1 MLQPIIA
8 GVIGA
13 LTGFASS
20 FALVIAG
27 LLAVG
32 ASPQEAASGLLALC
46 VAQALLAGLL
56 SWRSRLPLSFA
67 WSTPG
72 AALLVAAEGS
82 TGSYSA
88 AIGAFIVCGLLI
100 LVSGLWGWLGRAMTR
115 IPMPLAGAMLAGIL
129 FPICIAPVTAVI
141 EEPLLAAPVIV
152 VWLLL
157 VRWATRWAVPAAM
170 LVAIIGVVVSAGSD
184 WMLGATLS
192 PGFTLTMPTIDPL
205 VIVSLGVPLYI
216 VTMAGQNVP
225 GFAVLSTLGYR
236 EVPARRVLASSGL
249 ATAVSAPFGGFALN
263 LAALTAA
270 LMAGPDSH
278 PDPARRWVA
287 PVAGGVTYVL
297 LGLGA
302 GVATALVAA
311 APPILIIAVA
321 GLALLGAFTTGLVSA
336 FEAPETRLTA
346 AVTLIVVASGVVVLG
361 IGSAFWGLVVGAIV
375 LLVTRPRRVR
385 DETVDDETVDDET
398 VDDGTVD
405 DGTVHDA
412 GPQE

>member
-32 ASPQEAASGLLALC
+32 ASPAEAASGLLALC
-46 VAQALLAGLL
+46 IGQAVLAGLL
-56 SWRSRLPLSFA
+56 SWRFRLPLSFA

-72 AALLVAAEGS
+72 AALLVAAEGT
-82 TGSYSA
+82 TGSYGA

-100 LVSGLWGWLGRAMTR
+100 LVSGLWPWLGRAMTR

-129 FPICIAPVTAVI
+129 FPICIAPVTAVLQ
-141 EEPLLAAPVIV
+141 EPLLAAPVII

-157 VRWATRWAVPAAM
+157 VRWLPRWAVPAAM
-170 LVAIIGVVVSAGSD
+170 LVAIIGVVVSAGSS
-184 WMLGATLS
+184 WMTGATLA
-192 PGFTLTMPTIDPL
+192 PALTFTMPTLDPF
-205 VIVSLGVPLYI
+205 VIASLGVPLYI

-236 EVPARRVLASSGL
+236 EVPARTMLAASGAATVL
-249 ATAVSAPFGGFALN
+249 TAPFGGYALN
-263 LAALTAA
+263 LAAITAA

-287 PVAGGVTYVL
+287 PLAGGVTYVV

-302 GVATALVAA
+302 GVATALVSA

-321 GLALLGAFTTGLVSA
+321 GLALFGAFASGLVSA
-336 FEAPETRLTA
+336 FEVPETRLTA

-361 IGSAFWGLVVGAIV
+361 IGSAFWGLLVGALIM
-375 LLVTRPRRVR
+375 LVTHRRS
-385 DETVDDETVDDET
+385 TVDPTPAKE
-398 VDDGTVD
+398 
-405 DGTVHDA
+405 
-412 GPQE
+412 PQ

>member
-1 MLQPIIA
+1 MTRLALVLQPIIA

-13 LTGFASS
+13 VTGFASS
-20 FALVIAG
+20 FAIVIAG
-27 LLAVG
+27 LIAIG
-32 ASPQEAASGLLALC
+32 ASPDEAASGLLVLC
-46 VAQALLAGLL
+46 IAQALLAALL
-56 SWRSRLPLSFA
+56 SWQSKLPLSFA

-72 AALLVAAEGS
+72 AALLVAAGGS
-82 TGSYSA
+82 TGSYGA

-100 LVSGLWGWLGRAMTR
+100 VVSGLWSWLGRVMTR

-141 EEPLLAAPVIV
+141 EEPLLAAPVII

-157 VRWATRWAVPAAM
+157 VRWSPRWAVPAAM
-170 LVAIIGVVVSAGSD
+170 LVAIVGVVISAGSD
-184 WMLGATLS
+184 WMLGATLT
-192 PGFTLTMPTIDPL
+192 PGFTVTMPELDPF
-205 VIVSLGVPLYI
+205 VIVSLGIPLYI

-225 GFAVLSTLGYR
+225 GFAVLATLGYR
-236 EVPARRVLASSGL
+236 DVPARRMLAASGAATVLA
-249 ATAVSAPFGGFALN
+249 APFGGYALN

-278 PDPARRWVA
+278 PDPAKRWVA
-287 PVAGGVTYVL
+287 PIAGGATYIV

-302 GVATALVAA
+302 GVATALVSA

-361 IGSAFWGLVVGAIV
+361 IGSAFWGLIVGALV
-375 LLVTRPRRVR
+375 MLVTRPRPVSVKPVPA
-385 DETVDDETVDDET
+385 ESTPE
-398 VDDGTVD
+398 
-405 DGTVHDA
+405 
-412 GPQE
+412 

>member
-1 MLQPIIA
+1 VLQPIIA

-20 FALVIAG
+20 FALVITG
-27 LLAVG
+27 LIAVG
-32 ASPQEAASGLLALC
+32 ASPEEAASGLLALC
-46 VAQALLAGLL
+46 IAQALLAGLL
-56 SWRSRLPLSFA
+56 SWRFRLPLSFA

-72 AALLVAAEGS
+72 AALLVAAEGT
-82 TGSYSA
+82 TGSYGA
-88 AIGAFIVCGLLI
+88 AIGAFLVCGLLI
-100 LVSGLWGWLGRAMTR
+100 VVSGLWPWLGRSMTR

-141 EEPLLAAPVIV
+141 DEPLLAAPVV
-152 VWLLL
+152 LVWLLL
-157 VRWATRWAVPAAM
+157 VRWLPRWAVPAAM
-170 LVAIIGVVVSAGSD
+170 LVAIVGVVISAGD
-184 WMLGATLS
+184 EWMRDASLAPAL
-192 PGFTLTMPTIDPL
+192 TLTAPVLDPL
-205 VIVSLGVPLYI
+205 VIVSLGIPLYI

-225 GFAVLSTLGYR
+225 GFAVLTTLGYR
-236 EVPARRVLASSGL
+236 DVPARRMLVATGVAS
-249 ATAVSAPFGGFALN
+249 AVSAPFGGYALN

-287 PVAGGVTYVL
+287 PIAGGATYVL

-321 GLALLGAFTTGLVSA
+321 GLALLSAFTTGIVSA
-336 FEAPETRLTA
+336 VEVPETRLTA

-361 IGSAFWGLVVGAIV
+361 IGSAFWGLVVGALV
-375 LLVTRPRRVR
+375 MLVTRRRSTVEATPIE
-385 DETVDDETVDDET
+385 ETS
-398 VDDGTVD
+398 
-405 DGTVHDA
+405 
-412 GPQE
+412 

>member
-82 TGSYSA
+82 TGSYGA

-192 PGFTLTMPTIDPL
+192 PGVTLTMPTIDPL

-385 DETVDDETVDDET
+385 DETVDDETVDD
-398 VDDGTVD
+398 
-405 DGTVHDA
+405 GTVHDA

>member
-32 ASPQEAASGLLALC
+32 ASPEEAASGLLALC
-46 VAQALLAGLL
+46 IGQALLAALL
-56 SWRSRLPLSFA
+56 SWRFRLPLSFA

-72 AALLVAAEGS
+72 AALLVAAEGT

-100 LVSGLWGWLGRAMTR
+100 LVSGLWAPLGRAMTR

-129 FPICIAPVTAVI
+129 FPICIAPVTAVLQ
-141 EEPLLAAPVIV
+141 EPLLAAPVII

-157 VRWATRWAVPAAM
+157 IRWLPRWAVPAAM
-170 LVAIIGVVVSAGSD
+170 LVAIIGVVISAGSE
-184 WMLGATLS
+184 WMTGATLA
-192 PGFTLTMPTIDPL
+192 PGFTVTLPTFDPL

-225 GFAVLSTLGYR
+225 GFAVLTTLGFR
-236 EVPARRVLASSGL
+236 GVPARTVLAATGA
-249 ATAVSAPFGGFALN
+249 ATALTAPFGGYALN

-278 PDPARRWVA
+278 PDPARRWIA
-287 PVAGGVTYVL
+287 PIAGGVTYVL

-302 GVATALVAA
+302 GVATALVSA

-336 FEAPETRLTA
+336 FEVPETRLTA

-361 IGSAFWGLVVGAIV
+361 IGSAFWGLLVGALV
-375 LLVTRPRRVR
+375 MLVTRPRQPRSMV
-385 DETVDDETVDDET
+385 EGAPAKEPE
-398 VDDGTVD
+398 
-405 DGTVHDA
+405 
-412 GPQE
+412 

>member
-32 ASPQEAASGLLALC
+32 ASPEEAASGLLALC
-46 VAQALLAGLL
+46 IGQALLAGVL
-56 SWRSRLPLSFA
+56 SWRFRLPLSFA

-72 AALLVAAEGS
+72 AALLVAAEGT
-82 TGSYSA
+82 TGSYGA

-100 LVSGLWGWLGRAMTR
+100 LVSGLWAPLGRAMTR

-129 FPICIAPVTAVI
+129 FPICIAPVTAVLQ
-141 EEPLLAAPVIV
+141 EPLLAAPVVI

-157 VRWATRWAVPAAM
+157 VRWLPRWAVPAAM
-170 LVAIIGVVVSAGSD
+170 LVAIIGVVISAGSE
-184 WMLGATLS
+184 WMTGATLA
-192 PGFTLTMPTIDPL
+192 PGVTLTLPQFDPL

-225 GFAVLSTLGYR
+225 GFAVLTTLGYR
-236 EVPARRVLASSGL
+236 GVPARTVLAASGA
-249 ATAVSAPFGGFALN
+249 ATALTAPFGGYALN

-287 PVAGGVTYVL
+287 PIAGGVTYVL

-302 GVATALVAA
+302 GVATALVSA

-336 FEAPETRLTA
+336 FEVPDTRLTA

-361 IGSAFWGLVVGAIV
+361 IGSAFWGLLVGALV
-375 LLVTRPRRVR
+375 MLVTRRRDTPESPVPVPAS
-385 DETVDDETVDDET
+385 EE
-398 VDDGTVD
+398 
-405 DGTVHDA
+405 
-412 GPQE
+412 

>member
-32 ASPQEAASGLLALC
+32 ASPAEAASGLLVLC
-46 VAQALLAGLL
+46 VAQAVLAGLL
-56 SWRSRLPLSFA
+56 SWRFRLPLSFA

-72 AALLVAAEGS
+72 AALLVAAEG
-82 TGSYSA
+82 TAGSYGA
-88 AIGAFIVCGLLI
+88 AIGAFIVCGVLI
-100 LVSGLWGWLGRAMTR
+100 VVSGLWPWLGRAMTR

-129 FPICIAPVTAVI
+129 FPICIAPVTAVLQ
-141 EEPLLAAPVIV
+141 EPLLAAPVVI

-157 VRWATRWAVPAAM
+157 VRWLPRWAVPAAM
-170 LVAIIGVVVSAGSD
+170 LVAIVGVVISADDD
-184 WMLGATLS
+184 WMLGATLT
-192 PGFTLTMPTIDPL
+192 PGFTLTLPQFDPL
-205 VIVSLGVPLYI
+205 LIVSLGVPLYI

-225 GFAVLSTLGYR
+225 GFAVLTTLGYR
-236 EVPARRVLASSGL
+236 GVPARTVLAASGA
-249 ATAVSAPFGGFALN
+249 ATVLTAPFGGYALN
-263 LAALTAA
+263 LAAITAA

-287 PVAGGVTYVL
+287 PVAGGATYVL
-297 LGLGA
+297 LGLSA

-321 GLALLGAFTTGLVSA
+321 GLALFGAFSTGIVSA
-336 FEAPETRLTA
+336 FETPETRLTA
-346 AVTLIVVASGVVVLG
+346 AVTLIVVASGIVVLG
-361 IGSAFWGLVVGAIV
+361 IGSAFWGLIVGALV
-375 LLVTRPRRVR
+375 MLVTRPRSSLGATPT
-385 DETVDDETVDDET
+385 EE
-398 VDDGTVD
+398 
-405 DGTVHDA
+405 A
-412 GPQE
+412 S

>member
-20 FALVIAG
+20 FALVVAG

-32 ASPQEAASGLLALC
+32 ASPAEAASGLLVLC
-46 VAQALLAGLL
+46 IGQALLAGLL
-56 SWRSRLPLSFA
+56 SWRFRLPLSFA

-72 AALLVAAEGS
+72 AALLVAAEGT
-82 TGSYSA
+82 TGSYGA

-100 LVSGLWGWLGRAMTR
+100 LVSGLWPWLGRAMTR

-141 EEPLLAAPVIV
+141 EQPLLAAPVVI

-157 VRWATRWAVPAAM
+157 VRWLPRWAVPAAM
-170 LVAIIGVVVSAGSD
+170 LVAIIGVVASAGD
-184 WMLGATLS
+184 EWMLGATLA
-192 PGFTLTMPTIDPL
+192 PAFTLTMPTLDPF
-205 VIVSLGVPLYI
+205 VIVSLGLPLYI

-225 GFAVLSTLGYR
+225 GFAVLTTLGYR
-236 EVPARRVLASSGL
+236 EVPARTLLAASGA
-249 ATAVSAPFGGFALN
+249 ATALAAPFGGYALN
-263 LAALTAA
+263 LAAITAA

-287 PVAGGVTYVL
+287 PVAGGATYVL

-321 GLALLGAFTTGLVSA
+321 GLALLGAFASGIVSA

-346 AVTLIVVASGVVVLG
+346 AVTLIVVASGVVVVG
-361 IGSAFWGLVVGAIV
+361 IGSAFWGLLVGGLV
-375 LLVTRPRRVR
+375 MLVTHRRS
-385 DETVDDETVDDET
+385 TVERTPADPTP
-398 VDDGTVD
+398 
-405 DGTVHDA
+405 A
-412 GPQE
+412 GPPPAKEPS

>member
-1 MLQPIIA
+1 VLQPIIA

-20 FALVIAG
+20 FALVVAG

-46 VAQALLAGLL
+46 LAQALLAGVL

-72 AALLVAAEGS
+72 AALLVAAEGT
-82 TGSYSA
+82 TGSYGA

-129 FPICIAPVTAVI
+129 FPICIAPVTAVLQ
-141 EEPLLAAPVIV
+141 EPLLAAPVII

-157 VRWATRWAVPAAM
+157 VRWAPRWAVPAAM
-170 LVAIIGVVVSAGSD
+170 LVAIVGVVVSAGSE
-184 WMLGATLS
+184 WMLGATLA
-192 PGFTLTMPTIDPL
+192 PGLTLTMPAFDPL
-205 VIVSLGVPLYI
+205 VIVSLGIPLYI

-225 GFAVLSTLGYR
+225 GFAVLTTLGYR
-236 EVPARRVLASSGL
+236 DVPARRILVASGL
-249 ATAVSAPFGGFALN
+249 ATAVSAPLGGYALN

-278 PDPARRWVA
+278 PEPARRWVA
-287 PVAGGVTYVL
+287 PIAGGVTYVL

-375 LLVTRPRRVR
+375 LLVTRRRPVR
-385 DETVDDETVDDET
+385 DEV
-398 VDDGTVD
+398 
-405 DGTVHDA
+405 VHE
-412 GPQE
+412 GIPQE

>member
-32 ASPQEAASGLLALC
+32 ASPAEAASGLLVLC
-46 VAQALLAGLL
+46 IGQALLAGLL
-56 SWRSRLPLSFA
+56 SWRFRLPLSFA

-82 TGSYSA
+82 TGSYGA

-100 LVSGLWGWLGRAMTR
+100 LISGLWPWLGRAMTR
-115 IPMPLAGAMLAGIL
+115 IPLPLAGAMLAGIL

-141 EEPLLAAPVIV
+141 QEPLLAAPVII

-157 VRWATRWAVPAAM
+157 VRWLPRWAVPAAM
-170 LVAIIGVVVSAGSD
+170 LVAIVGVVVSAGSD
-184 WMLGATLS
+184 WMTGASLAPSLTV
-192 PGFTLTMPTIDPL
+192 TMPALDPL
-205 VIVSLGVPLYI
+205 VIASLGVPLYI

-225 GFAVLSTLGYR
+225 GFAVLTTLGYR
-236 EVPARRVLASSGL
+236 GVPARTMLAASGAATVLA
-249 ATAVSAPFGGFALN
+249 APFGGYALN
-263 LAALTAA
+263 LAAITAA

-287 PVAGGVTYVL
+287 PIAGGVTYVV

-302 GVATALVAA
+302 GVATALVSA

-321 GLALLGAFTTGLVSA
+321 GLALFGAFASGLVSA
-336 FEAPETRLTA
+336 FEVPETRLTA

-361 IGSAFWGLVVGAIV
+361 IGSAFWGLLVGALV
-375 LLVTRPRRVR
+375 MLVTHRRS
-385 DETVDDETVDDET
+385 TVEPTPAKE
-398 VDDGTVD
+398 
-405 DGTVHDA
+405 
-412 GPQE
+412 PQ

>member
-8 GVIGA
+8 GVVGA

-20 FALVIAG
+20 FALVVAG
-27 LLAVG
+27 LIAVG
-32 ASPQEAASGLLALC
+32 ASPAEAASGLLVLC
-46 VAQALLAGLL
+46 IGQALLAGLL
-56 SWRSRLPLSFA
+56 SWRFRLPLSFA

-72 AALLVAAEGS
+72 AALLVAAEGT
-82 TGSYSA
+82 TGSYGA

-100 LVSGLWGWLGRAMTR
+100 LVSGVWPWLGRAMTR

-141 EEPLLAAPVIV
+141 EQPLLAAPIVI

-157 VRWATRWAVPAAM
+157 VRWQPRWAVPAAM
-170 LVAIIGVVVSAGSD
+170 LVAIVGVVISAGD
-184 WMLGATLS
+184 EWMRDASLA
-192 PGFTLTMPTIDPL
+192 PAVTLTAPVLDPL

-236 EVPARRVLASSGL
+236 GVPARTVLAASGA
-249 ATAVSAPFGGFALN
+249 ATALTAPFGGYALN
-263 LAALTAA
+263 LAALSAA

-287 PVAGGVTYVL
+287 PIAGGATYVM

-321 GLALLGAFTTGLVSA
+321 GLALLGAFTTGIVSS

-361 IGSAFWGLVVGAIV
+361 IGSAFWGLVVGAV
-375 LLVTRPRRVR
+375 VMLVTRRRS
-385 DETVDDETVDDET
+385 TVEPTSAKESS
-398 VDDGTVD
+398 
-405 DGTVHDA
+405 
-412 GPQE
+412 

>member
-20 FALVIAG
+20 FALVITG
-27 LLAVG
+27 LIAVG
-32 ASPQEAASGLLALC
+32 ASPEEAASGLLALC
-46 VAQALLAGLL
+46 IAQAVLAGLL
-56 SWRSRLPLSFA
+56 SWRFRLPLSFA

-72 AALLVAAEGS
+72 AALLVAAEGT
-82 TGSYSA
+82 TGSYGSA
-88 AIGAFIVCGLLI
+88 VGAFLVCGLLI
-100 LVSGLWGWLGRAMTR
+100 VVSGLWPWLGRSMTR

-141 EEPLLAAPVIV
+141 QEPLLAAPVV
-152 VWLLL
+152 LVWLLL
-157 VRWATRWAVPAAM
+157 VRWSPRWAVPAAM
-170 LVAIIGVVVSAGSD
+170 LVAIVGVVISAGD
-184 WMLGATLS
+184 EWMRDARLAPAL
-192 PGFTLTMPTIDPL
+192 TLTAPVLDPL
-205 VIVSLGVPLYI
+205 VIVSLGIPLYI

-225 GFAVLSTLGYR
+225 GFAVLTTLGYR
-236 EVPARRVLASSGL
+236 DVPARRMLVATGVAS
-249 ATAVSAPFGGFALN
+249 AVSAPFGGYVLN

-287 PVAGGVTYVL
+287 PLAGGATYVL

-321 GLALLGAFTTGLVSA
+321 GLALLSAFTTGIVSA

-361 IGSAFWGLVVGAIV
+361 IGSAFWGLVIGALV
-375 LLVTRPRRVR
+375 MLVTRRRS
-385 DETVDDETVDDET
+385 TV
-398 VDDGTVD
+398 
-405 DGTVHDA
+405 
-412 GPQE
+412 GPTTTKESP

>member
-32 ASPQEAASGLLALC
+32 ATPEEAASGLLALC
-46 VAQALLAGLL
+46 IAQALLAGFL

-82 TGSYSA
+82 TGSYGA

-100 LVSGLWGWLGRAMTR
+100 LVSGLWGRLGRAMTR

-170 LVAIIGVVVSAGSD
+170 LVAI
-184 WMLGATLS
+184 LGATLS
-192 PGFTLTMPTIDPL
+192 PGFTLTMPTFDPL
-205 VIVSLGVPLYI
+205 VIVSLGIPLYI

-225 GFAVLSTLGYR
+225 GFAVLTTLGYR
-236 EVPARRVLASSGL
+236 DVPARRVLASSGL

-287 PVAGGVTYVL
+287 PVAGGLTYVL

-361 IGSAFWGLVVGAIV
+361 IGSAFWGLVVGAVV
-375 LLVTRPRRVR
+375 LIVTRPRRVP
-385 DETVDDETVDDET
+385 DETLHDD
-398 VDDGTVD
+398 
-405 DGTVHDA
+405 TVHDV

>member
-20 FALVIAG
+20 FALVVAG

-32 ASPQEAASGLLALC
+32 ASPEEAASGLLALC
-46 VAQALLAGLL
+46 IAQALLAGLL

-82 TGSYSA
+82 TGSYGA

-129 FPICIAPVTAVI
+129 FPICIAPVTAVLQ
-141 EEPLLAAPVIV
+141 EPLLAAPVIV

-170 LVAIIGVVVSAGSD
+170 LVAIVGVVVSAGSD
-184 WMLGATLS
+184 WMLGATLA
-192 PGFTLTMPTIDPL
+192 PGLTLTMPTFDPL
-205 VIVSLGVPLYI
+205 VIVSLGIPLYI

-225 GFAVLSTLGYR
+225 GFAVLTTLGYR
-236 EVPARRVLASSGL
+236 TVPARRVLAWSGL
-249 ATAVSAPFGGFALN
+249 ATAVGAPFGGFAVN

-278 PDPARRWVA
+278 PDPTRRWVA
-287 PVAGGVTYVL
+287 PIAGGATYVL

-385 DETVDDETVDDET
+385 DETVDDETVDD
-398 VDDGTVD
+398 
-405 DGTVHDA
+405 GTVHDA

>member
-13 LTGFASS
+13 ITGFASS

-32 ASPQEAASGLLALC
+32 ASPEEAASGLLALC
-46 VAQALLAGLL
+46 IAQALLAGLL
-56 SWRSRLPLSFA
+56 SLRSRLPLSFA

-72 AALLVAAEGS
+72 AALLIAAEGS
-82 TGSYSA
+82 TGSYGA

-141 EEPLLAAPVIV
+141 QEPLLAAPVIL

-157 VRWATRWAVPAAM
+157 VRWAPRWAVPAAM
-170 LVAIIGVVVSAGSD
+170 LVAIIGVVISAGSD
-184 WMLGATLS
+184 WMLGATLT
-192 PGFTLTMPTIDPL
+192 PGLTLTMPLFDPL

-225 GFAVLSTLGYR
+225 GFAVLTTLGYR
-236 EVPARRVLASSGL
+236 DVPARRILAASGL
-249 ATAVSAPFGGFALN
+249 ATAVAAPLGGYAVN

-278 PDPARRWVA
+278 PDPARRWIA
-287 PVAGGVTYVL
+287 PIAGGVTYVL
-297 LGLGA
+297 LGLTA

-311 APPILIIAVA
+311 APLILIIAVA

-375 LLVTRPRRVR
+375 LFVTRPRRVR
-385 DETVDDETVDDET
+385 SE
-398 VDDGTVD
+398 
-405 DGTVHDA
+405 A
-412 GPQE
+412 PQE

>member
-1 MLQPIIA
+1 VLQRIIA
-8 GVIGA
+8 GIIGA

-32 ASPQEAASGLLALC
+32 ASPADAASGLLVLC
-46 VAQALLAGLL
+46 IGQALLAGLL
-56 SWRSRLPLSFA
+56 SWRYRLPLSFA

-72 AALLVAAEGS
+72 AALLVAAEGT
-82 TGSYSA
+82 TGSYGA

-100 LVSGLWGWLGRAMTR
+100 LVSGLWPWLGRAMTR

-129 FPICIAPVTAVI
+129 FPICIAPVTAVLQ
-141 EEPLLAAPVIV
+141 EPLLAAPVII

-157 VRWATRWAVPAAM
+157 VRWLPRWAVPAAM
-170 LVAIIGVVVSAGSD
+170 LVAIIAVVVSAGSE
-184 WMLGATLS
+184 WMTDATLA
-192 PGFTLTMPTIDPL
+192 PGLTVTLPQFDPL

-236 EVPARRVLASSGL
+236 EVPARTMLVASGAATVLA
-249 ATAVSAPFGGFALN
+249 APFGGYALN
-263 LAALTAA
+263 LAAITAA

-278 PDPARRWVA
+278 PDATRRWVA
-287 PVAGGVTYVL
+287 PIAGGVTYVL

-302 GVATALVAA
+302 GVATALVSA

-321 GLALLGAFTTGLVSA
+321 GLALFGAFASGLVSA
-336 FEAPETRLTA
+336 FEVPETRLTA

-361 IGSAFWGLVVGAIV
+361 IGSAFWGLLVGALV
-375 LLVTRPRRVR
+375 MLVTHRRS
-385 DETVDDETVDDET
+385 TVEPTPAKE
-398 VDDGTVD
+398 
-405 DGTVHDA
+405 
-412 GPQE
+412 PQ

>member
-32 ASPQEAASGLLALC
+32 ASPEEAASGLLVLC
-46 VAQALLAGLL
+46 IGQALLAGLL
-56 SWRSRLPLSFA
+56 SWRFRLPLSFA

-72 AALLVAAEGS
+72 AALLVAAEGT
-82 TGSYSA
+82 TGSYGA
-88 AIGAFIVCGLLI
+88 AIGAFIVCGVLI
-100 LVSGLWGWLGRAMTR
+100 LVSGLWAPLGRAMTR

-129 FPICIAPVTAVI
+129 FPICIAPVTAVLQ
-141 EEPLLAAPVIV
+141 EPLLAAPVVI

-157 VRWATRWAVPAAM
+157 IRWLPRWAVPAAM
-170 LVAIIGVVVSAGSD
+170 LVAIVGVVISAGSE
-184 WMLGATLS
+184 WMTGATLA
-192 PGFTLTMPTIDPL
+192 PGFTLTVPTVDPL

-225 GFAVLSTLGYR
+225 GFAVLTTLGYR
-236 EVPARRVLASSGL
+236 DVPARTVLAASGA
-249 ATAVSAPFGGFALN
+249 ATMLTAPFGGYALN
-263 LAALTAA
+263 LAAITAA

-321 GLALLGAFTTGLVSA
+321 GLALFGAFATGLVSA

-361 IGSAFWGLVVGAIV
+361 IGSAFWGLLVGALV
-375 LLVTRPRRVR
+375 MLVTRRRDTPASPVPAP
-385 DETVDDETVDDET
+385 TVEE
-398 VDDGTVD
+398 
-405 DGTVHDA
+405 
-412 GPQE
+412 

>member
-1 MLQPIIA
+1 MLHPIIA

-27 LLAVG
+27 LIAVG
-32 ASPQEAASGLLALC
+32 ASPQQAASGLLVLC
-46 VAQALLAGLL
+46 IGQALLAGAL
-56 SWRSRLPLSFA
+56 SWRFRLPLSFA

-72 AALLVAAEGS
+72 AALLVAAEGT
-82 TGSYSA
+82 TGSYGA

-100 LVSGLWGWLGRAMTR
+100 LASGLWPWLGRAMTR
-115 IPMPLAGAMLAGIL
+115 IPLPLAGAMLAGIL
-129 FPICIAPVTAVI
+129 FPICVAPVTAMI
-141 EEPLLAAPVIV
+141 EQPVLAAPIII

-157 VRWATRWAVPAAM
+157 VRWQPRWAVPAAM
-170 LVAIIGVVVSAGSD
+170 LVAIVGVVLSAGGE
-184 WMLGATLS
+184 WMSGATLT
-192 PGFTLTMPTIDPL
+192 PVLTLTVPILDPL

-225 GFAVLSTLGYR
+225 GFAVLTTLGFR
-236 EVPARRVLASSGL
+236 GVPARTVLAASG
-249 ATAVSAPFGGFALN
+249 AVTALGAPFGAFTVN
-263 LAALTAA
+263 LAALSAA
-270 LMAGPDSH
+270 LMAGPDAH

-287 PVAGGVTYVL
+287 PIAGGVTYVL

-321 GLALLGAFTTGLVSA
+321 GLAMLGAFTTGLVGA

-361 IGSAFWGLVVGAIV
+361 IGSAFWGLLVGALV
-375 LLVTRPRRVR
+375 MLVTRPRRSPVVATEPPTTPSVR
-385 DETVDDETVDDET
+385 IPVAPPEE
-398 VDDGTVD
+398 
-405 DGTVHDA
+405 
-412 GPQE
+412 

>member
-32 ASPQEAASGLLALC
+32 ASPAEAASGLLALC
-46 VAQALLAGLL
+46 IGQALLAGLL
-56 SWRSRLPLSFA
+56 SWRFRLPLSFA

-72 AALLVAAEGS
+72 AALLVAAEGT
-82 TGSYSA
+82 TGSYGA

-100 LVSGLWGWLGRAMTR
+100 LVSGLWPWLGRTMTR

-141 EEPLLAAPVIV
+141 EQPLLAAPVIV

-157 VRWATRWAVPAAM
+157 VRWLPRWAVPAAM
-170 LVAIIGVVVSAGSD
+170 LVAIIGVVVSAGDD
-184 WMLGATLS
+184 WMTGASLA
-192 PGFTLTMPTIDPL
+192 PALTLTMPALDPL
-205 VIVSLGVPLYI
+205 VIVSLGLPLYI

-236 EVPARRVLASSGL
+236 EVPARTMLAASGA
-249 ATAVSAPFGGFALN
+249 ATALTAPFGGYALN
-263 LAALTAA
+263 LAAITAA

-321 GLALLGAFTTGLVSA
+321 GLALLSAFATGLVSA

-346 AVTLIVVASGVVVLG
+346 AVTLIVVASGVVVFG
-361 IGSAFWGLVVGAIV
+361 IGSAFWGLLVGALV
-375 LLVTRPRRVR
+375 MLVTRPRPATASPAPASPV
-385 DETVDDETVDDET
+385 EE
-398 VDDGTVD
+398 
-405 DGTVHDA
+405 
-412 GPQE
+412 

>member
-32 ASPQEAASGLLALC
+32 ASPAEAASGLLVLC
-46 VAQALLAGLL
+46 IAQAALAGLL
-56 SWRSRLPLSFA
+56 SWRFRLPLSFA

-72 AALLVAAEGS
+72 AALLVAAEG
-82 TGSYSA
+82 TAGSYGA
-88 AIGAFIVCGLLI
+88 AIGAFIVCGVLI
-100 LVSGLWGWLGRAMTR
+100 VVSGLWPWLGRAMTR

-129 FPICIAPVTAVI
+129 FPICIAPVTAVLQ
-141 EEPLLAAPVIV
+141 EPLLAAPVVI

-157 VRWATRWAVPAAM
+157 VRWLPRWAVPAAM
-170 LVAIIGVVVSAGSD
+170 LVAIVGVVISAGDD
-184 WMLGATLS
+184 WMRGATLT
-192 PGFTLTMPTIDPL
+192 PGFTLTLPQFDPL
-205 VIVSLGVPLYI
+205 LIVSLGVPLYI

-225 GFAVLSTLGYR
+225 GFAVLTTLGYR
-236 EVPARRVLASSGL
+236 GVPARTVLAASGAASVL
-249 ATAVSAPFGGFALN
+249 TAPFGGYALN
-263 LAALTAA
+263 LAAITAA

-287 PVAGGVTYVL
+287 PVAGGATYVL
-297 LGLGA
+297 LGLSA

-321 GLALLGAFTTGLVSA
+321 GLALFGAFSTGIVSA
-336 FEAPETRLTA
+336 FEVPETRLTA
-346 AVTLIVVASGVVVLG
+346 AVTLIVVASGIVVLG
-361 IGSAFWGLVVGAIV
+361 IGSAFWGLIVGALV
-375 LLVTRPRRVR
+375 MLVTRPRSSLGATPT
-385 DETVDDETVDDET
+385 EE
-398 VDDGTVD
+398 
-405 DGTVHDA
+405 A
-412 GPQE
+412 S

>member
-8 GVIGA
+8 GIIGA

-32 ASPQEAASGLLALC
+32 ASPAEAASGLLVLC
-46 VAQALLAGLL
+46 IGQALLAGLL
-56 SWRSRLPLSFA
+56 SWRFRLPLSFA

-82 TGSYSA
+82 TGSYGA

-100 LVSGLWGWLGRAMTR
+100 LVSGLWPWLGRAMTR

-129 FPICIAPVTAVI
+129 FPICIAPVTAVLQ
-141 EEPLLAAPVIV
+141 EPLLAAPVIV

-157 VRWATRWAVPAAM
+157 VRWLPRWAVPAAM
-170 LVAIIGVVVSAGSD
+170 LVAIIGVVVSAGSE
-184 WMLGATLS
+184 WMTGASLAPTLMI
-192 PGFTLTMPTIDPL
+192 TMPTLDPL
-205 VIVSLGVPLYI
+205 VIASLGVPLYI

-225 GFAVLSTLGYR
+225 GFAVLTTLGYR
-236 EVPARRVLASSGL
+236 DVPARTMLAASGAATVL
-249 ATAVSAPFGGFALN
+249 TAPFGGYALN
-263 LAALTAA
+263 LAAITAA

-287 PVAGGVTYVL
+287 PLAGGATYIV

-302 GVATALVAA
+302 GVATALVSV

-321 GLALLGAFTTGLVSA
+321 GLALFGAFASGLVSA
-336 FEAPETRLTA
+336 FEVPETRLTA

-361 IGSAFWGLVVGAIV
+361 IGSAFWGLLVGALV
-375 LLVTRPRRVR
+375 MLVTHRRS
-385 DETVDDETVDDET
+385 TVDPTLAKE
-398 VDDGTVD
+398 
-405 DGTVHDA
+405 
-412 GPQE
+412 PQ